1 MSLSLKNLDM
11 ERWGEIGNNS
21 DQAYLTHSTFRYFG
35 KLPPVL
41 TRRILGDFVPKHKN
55 PLVVDLMCGSGTTLV
70 EAQSLGFRS
79 VGVDSNDIAILVSRV
94 KTSPLPIEAVENALA
109 AYRKDFSGLLS
120 EENAEGF
127 RARLL
132 DRFIS
137 VEDYIPNFK
146 NVDLWFLPQVKV
158 DLALCRCW
166 VEEYRTNQSVYDF
179 LFMCWLGIIRQCSN
193 ASVRAG
199 RIFRDHNKKP
209 QPVFYRFLTRMEKNL
224 STFKDVS
231 SCHFDPLPRIFL
243 GDARKFELPL
253 SEKSDFTFF
262 HPPYFALYKYSSDV
276 LRFELEWAMF
286 KRKEIEKKEIADGFK
301 TSNADLMYVYVDDLV
316 ECIANGF
323 RFTKE
328 GNYLGIVIGNS
339 TLREK
344 QLPIIPT
351 LFERCKARAI
361 RCKRVIERPIK
372 HSQATYHKS
381 ANPNINS
388 KADYLLIFARD

>member
-1 MSLSLKNLDM
+1 MSLSLKNLDV
-11 ERWGEIGNNS
+11 EQWGEIGNNS
-21 DQAYLTHSTFRYFG
+21 DQDYLTHSTFRYFG

-41 TRRILGDFVPKHKN
+41 TRRILEEFVPKYKN

-79 VGVDSNDIAILVSRV
+79 VGIDSNDIAVLVSRA
-94 KTSPLPIEAVENALA
+94 KTSPLPIDAVENALA
-109 AYRKDFSGLLS
+109 AYRKDFLSGV
-120 EENAEGF
+120 NAENC
-127 RARLL
+127 RATLL
-132 DRFIS
+132 DRFILL
-137 VEDYIPNFK
+137 EDDIPNFK
-146 NVDLWFLPQVKV
+146 NVDLWFLRQVKV
-158 DLALCRCW
+158 DLALCRRW

-199 RIFRDHNKKP
+199 RIFRELNKKF

-243 GDARKFELPL
+243 GDARKFKLPL

-276 LRFELEWAMF
+276 LRFELEWARF
-286 KRKEIEKKEIADGFK
+286 KRKEIQKKEIADGFK
-301 TSNADLMYVYVDDLV
+301 TTNADLMYVYVDDLV

-339 TLREK
+339 TLREE

-351 LFERCKARAI
+351 LLEKCKARAI
-361 RCKRVIERPIK
+361 RCERVIERPIK

-388 KADYLLIFARD
+388 KADYILIFARD

>member
-11 ERWGEIGNNS
+11 EQWNGIGNNS
-21 DQAYLTHSTFRYFG
+21 DQDYLTHSTFRYFG

-41 TRRILGDFVPKHKN
+41 TRRILTEFVPKQAN

-79 VGVDSNDIAILVSRV
+79 VGVDSNDIAVLVSRV
-94 KTSPLPIEAVENALA
+94 KTSPLPIEVVENALTV
-109 AYRKDFSGLLS
+109 YRKDFSGFLNARGV
-120 EENAEGF
+120 ENF
-127 RARLL
+127 RTRLL
-132 DRFIS
+132 HRFIS
-137 VEDYIPNFK
+137 VENYIPNFK

-166 VEEYRTNQSVYDF
+166 IEEYKDNQSVYDF

-199 RIFRDHNKKP
+199 RIFREPSKTFY
-209 QPVFYRFLTRMEKNL
+209 PVFHCFLKRVEKNL
-224 STFKDVS
+224 GAFKNVS
-231 SCHFDPLPRIFL
+231 GCHFDPLPSIFL
-243 GDARKFELPL
+243 EDARMFKFPFP
-253 SEKSDFTFF
+253 EKADFTFF

-286 KRKEIEKKEIADGFK
+286 KRKEIQKKEIEDGFK
-301 TSNADLMYVYVDDLV
+301 TTNADLMYVYVDDLV
-316 ECIANGF
+316 QCIENGF
-323 RFTKE
+323 CFTKE
-328 GNYLGIVIGNS
+328 ENCLGIVIGNS
-339 TLREK
+339 TLREE

-351 LFERCKARAI
+351 LFEKCNEKGI
-361 RCKRVIERPIK
+361 KCERVIERPIE

-388 KADYLLIFARD
+388 KVDYILIFARD